1 MLTHGVRRTSVGSGT
16 TRYNLLLLAVA
27 ALAALVAWTA
37 LGEVVGDVYQ
47 SEGESGLTAL
57 VVFVGSMLYLS
68 LIFDV
73 LFIPGFALFVFLM
86 RKINQRARLSGIR
99 QRVFALLLSP
109 LIAVVFFVIP
119 AVPDDGDD
127 VLSGWW
133 FVLGTAATVALLARF
148 PSAQEQSDG

>member
-1 MLTHGVRRTSVGSGT
+1 
-16 TRYNLLLLAVA
+16 
-27 ALAALVAWTA
+27 
-37 LGEVVGDVYQ
+37 
-47 SEGESGLTAL
+47 
-57 VVFVGSMLYLS
+57 
-68 LIFDV
+68 
-73 LFIPGFALFVFLM
+73 M